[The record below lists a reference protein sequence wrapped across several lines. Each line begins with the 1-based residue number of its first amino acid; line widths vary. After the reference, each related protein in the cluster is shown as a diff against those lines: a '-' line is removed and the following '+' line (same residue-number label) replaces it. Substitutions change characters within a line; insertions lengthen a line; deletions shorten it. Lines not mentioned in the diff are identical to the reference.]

1 MSPIADDAGQLAQ
14 LLRDFFLERLI
25 RERRVSPCTVAS
37 YRDTF
42 RLLLPYAAD
51 RLKKKPTQLALP
63 DLDAP
68 VIVAFLGHLETD
80 RLNCVRTRNQRL
92 AAIHSFMG
100 FASLQTVVDLPI
112 IQRVCAISPKRYQRG
127 PVDALTRAEV
137 AALLRSADRTVWSG
151 QRDWVL
157 FHTLYNTGARVS
169 EVTAMDV
176 GDVILHEDAQ
186 VRIHGK
192 GRKDRIVPLWKE
204 TRTAIRQ
211 WLPRRVARQGLP
223 QDDGPLFPDRAGR
236 RLSRSGIASR
246 LKVLAARAS
255 IDCPSLRRHRISPHL
270 IRHSTALH
278 LLQSG
283 VDLAVIAMWLGHE
296 SIETTHQYM
305 EADLALKQKALATTS
320 PPETDRQRARCY
332 DTLLRFLESL

>member
-1 MSPIADDAGQLAQ
+1 MPAMTDEARQLAR
-14 LLRDFFLERLI
+14 LLRDFFLERLT

-42 RLLLPYAAD
+42 RLLLPYVAD
-51 RLKKKPTQLALP
+51 RLQRQPAELALP

-68 VIVAFLGHLETD
+68 VIVAFLDHLETT
-80 RLNCVRTRNQRL
+80 RHNCVRTRNLRL
-92 AAIHSFMG
+92 AAIHSFMD
-100 FASLQTVVDLPI
+100 FASRREVVDLPI
-112 IQRVCAISPKRYQRG
+112 IQRVRAISAKRYDRG
-127 PVDALTRAEV
+127 PVDSLSRVEV

-151 QRDWVL
+151 HRDWVL

-169 EVTAMDV
+169 EATAMNV
-176 GDVILHEDAQ
+176 GDVVLDEHPQ

-192 GRKDRIVPLWKE
+192 GRKDRVVPLWQE

-211 WLPRRVARQGLP
+211 WLPRRVAIQGLAP
-223 QDDGPLFPDRAGR
+223 DDAPLFPDRAGR
-236 RLSRSGIASR
+236 RLSRSGVTSR
-246 LKVLAARAS
+246 LKGLAARAS

-270 IRHSTALH
+270 IRHTTAMH

-305 EADLALKQKALATTS
+305 EADLVLKQKALEVAS
-320 PPETDRQRARCY
+320 PPGPGCRRIRLD
-332 DTLLRFLESL
+332 DSLLRFLESL